1 MCVAAVVNYAHA
13 GGSGPGCAQGTAP
26 QGASGPGH
34 LDERSQKQ
42 SRSEHASVA
51 KAEGAR
57 AKTFADV
64 SVCTVCIKL
73 EARSRGPLCTQISW
87 RERNFTDYVHKA
99 LTRYS
104 HRLLI
109 CAYVCTLSGQA
120 HRQISWIVES
130 GHPAARRRH
139 ASSIR
144 KECHDRVLAA
154 PLPTRAVRRRW
165 SQSLSA

>member
-13 GGSGPGCAQGTAP
+13 GGSGPGCAQGTAS

-64 SVCTVCIKL
+64 SVCTVCTKLL
-73 EARSRGPLCTQISW
+73 EARSRGSLYTQISW
-87 RERNFTDYVHKA
+87 RERNFTD
-99 LTRYS
+99 
-104 HRLLI
+104 
-109 CAYVCTLSGQA
+109 
-120 HRQISWIVES
+120 
-130 GHPAARRRH
+130 
-139 ASSIR
+139 
-144 KECHDRVLAA
+144 
-154 PLPTRAVRRRW
+154 
-165 SQSLSA
+165 